1 MTISR
6 QLAFALN
13 TTKMTFLDLS
23 FIVILG
29 LGIRQ
34 VGCHAFETPTIC
46 TPEYEVFESEFQFTQ
61 TARDVQA
68 LIKTIDRTAS
78 SGQFTPEVIQSFKH
92 QAQDLKNQLDRAL
105 GELDPRAK
113 REAESGE
120 NIISVGQNYLGRVGN
135 FIGVASKKNIDDL
148 KLEFGSIAKDLE
160 SSDEKIS
167 TTLGTIKQSFN
178 QGVRNFRNFLEK
190 SGQKIEKG
198 NDARWGLDVQLRSLL
213 NHLHQM
219 VFLLLEVR
227 DRADQGLPSR
237 LILDSAKVQDWI
249 DRTSKKYHGHLF
261 PIFDDPDSYFM
272 QPLTDTTIADKNVIM
287 KFVMPLQDHSEFFFK
302 KAETKT
308 LTLLESNTRI
318 IQLTHRQQNNCHDS
332 VRSIVCL
339 LRTCRMNKFSDAIRA
354 CLITTKNTGEDVVEL
369 IYKLPFLQSQPK
381 DQEEIILNC
390 QGKVRKV
397 FKVKKEIVQF
407 TVPEFCESKNSHF
420 DIQRV
425 YTTNHSDIS
434 PNFGYKNFNLSEAS
448 KENFKSDVI
457 NDEIRQ
463 LVVETKHQEELN
475 VIAKAQNKHLLDHE
489 NKLKTHK
496 STGYIVLAV
505 FVPVIIIIVVVGGT
519 LIYKKQ
525 QQMKSAVAPVLPSEL
540 EDMAKE
546 NVDTTM
552 NTLSVCDE
560 KDPPEYDFETDRIL
574 QSSPNGLD

>member
-1 MTISR
+1 
-6 QLAFALN
+6 
-13 TTKMTFLDLS
+13 MTFLDLS

-29 LGIRQ
+29 LGISQ
-34 VGCHAFETPTIC
+34 VSCHAFGIPTIC
-46 TPEYEVFESEFQFTQ
+46 TPEYEIFEAEFQFTQ
-61 TARDVQA
+61 TATDIQM
-68 LIKTIDRTAS
+68 LIKTIDKTAS

-92 QAQDLKNQLDRAL
+92 QAQDLENQLYRAL
-105 GELDPRAK
+105 GDHRSK
-113 REAESGE
+113 REAESGG
-120 NIISVGQNYLGRVGN
+120 NIISIGQNFLGKVGN
-135 FIGVASKKNIDDL
+135 VFGVASKKNIDAL

-190 SGQKIEKG
+190 SAQKIEKG

-272 QPLTDTTIADKNVIM
+272 QPLTDTTIADKNVVM
-287 KFVMPLQDHSEFFFK
+287 KFVMPLQDHSEYFFK

-308 LTLLESNTRI
+308 LTILESNARK
-318 IQLTHRQQNNCHDS
+318 IQLTHRQQDNCHDS

-339 LRTCRMNKFSDAIRA
+339 LRPCRINKFSNAIRA

-369 IYKLPFLQSQPK
+369 IYKLPFLLSQPK

-390 QGKVRKV
+390 QGKERKV

-407 TVPEFCESKNSHF
+407 TIPEFCESKNSHF

-463 LVVETKHQEELN
+463 LVVDTKRQEELN
-475 VIAKAQNKHLLDHE
+475 VIAKAQNKYLLDHE

-525 QQMKSAVAPVLPSEL
+525 QKMKSAVEAPVLPSEF

-546 NVDTTM
+546 NVDRTM
-552 NTLSVCDE
+552 DTLLVCDE
-560 KDPPEYDFETDRIL
+560 KDPQEYNFETDRIL